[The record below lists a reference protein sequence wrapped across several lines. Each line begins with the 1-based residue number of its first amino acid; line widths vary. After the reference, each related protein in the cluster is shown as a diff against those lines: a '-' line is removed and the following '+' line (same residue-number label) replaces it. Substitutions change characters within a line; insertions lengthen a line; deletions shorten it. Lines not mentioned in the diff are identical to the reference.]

1 MVEETQKNETQKREV
16 VVPGEIIVQGD
27 DFLPGDGTKKQEEG
41 IMALRYGLADK
52 SDNLVRVIPL
62 SGPYNPRAGNVVI
75 GKVVMLTEGGWVI
88 DIGTPKTA
96 FLSLTEVPMYV
107 NKNALDEV
115 MDLGD
120 MGIFKITG
128 LGRLG
133 ASLSI
138 KSGFFG
144 KINEGIV
151 FKINP
156 HKVPRIIGKEGSMIK
171 LIKERTGCKVT
182 VGQNGVVWI
191 KGDEIDKEL
200 FARKAVE
207 FVADKSYIEGL
218 TDKVEQFFKDHEIE
232 PSETETENKE
242 NSEEN
247 KSDEEKK
254 E

>member
-1 MVEETQKNETQKREV
+1 MTETQQNEGQKRDV
-16 VVPGEIIVQGD
+16 VIPGEIIVEGD
-27 DFLPGDGTKKQEEG
+27 EYLPGDGTKKKEG
-41 IMALRYGLADK
+41 KIVSLKYGLMDK
-52 SDNLVRVIPL
+52 SEKLVRVIPL
-62 SGPYNPRAGNVVI
+62 SGPYTPRVGNAVI

-96 FLSLTEVPMYV
+96 YLSLTEVPMYV

-120 MGIFKITG
+120 MGTFKITG

-133 ASLSI
+133 ASLSM

-144 KINEGIV
+144 KIDEGIV

-171 LIKERTGCKVT
+171 LIKDRTGCKVT

-191 KGDEIDKEL
+191 KGPDIDKEL
-200 FARKAVE
+200 FAKKVILFVE
-207 FVADKSYIEGL
+207 EKSYIEGL
-218 TDKVEQFFKDHEIE
+218 TEKVEKFFQDHGIKAEAGE
-232 PSETETENKE
+232 VNEKE
-242 NSEEN
+242 SEE
-247 KSDEEKK
+247 
-254 E
+254 